1 MKTKWILM
9 LAMLLAVGCGPE
21 AATDVDSESA
31 TTATESPVA
40 GLDIG
45 NLAPEIEGVDLTD
58 ETMKLS
64 DYRGKVV
71 LLDFWGD
78 W

>member
-1 MKTKWILM
+1 M
-9 LAMLLAVGCGPE
+9 LAMLLAIGCGPE
-21 AATDVDSESA
+21 ADVDSGTA
-31 TTATESPVA
+31 APATEAPVA
-40 GLDIG
+40 GLDVG
-45 NLAPEIEGVDLTD
+45 NLAPEIEGVELTG